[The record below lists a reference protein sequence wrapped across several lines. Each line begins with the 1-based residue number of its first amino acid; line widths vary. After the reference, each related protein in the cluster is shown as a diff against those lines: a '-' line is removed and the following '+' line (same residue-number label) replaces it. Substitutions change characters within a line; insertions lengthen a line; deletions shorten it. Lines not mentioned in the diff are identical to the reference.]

1 MREYIFWQQ
10 EPMDDYTNYL
20 EKFGEYGEVVEVN
33 YPIITIIGLPNV
45 KLNEIVVFETG
56 DKGQIIALNKDKAHV
71 LLFSQTKLKTKTKVS
86 RTNGRLATPVGPE
99 LLGQTIDP
107 FGYPLSGKK
116 TKPDTEEVR
125 PIDIPPEGIARR
137 VKITKNFETGTALV
151 DIMLPIGK
159 GQRQL
164 ILGDR
169 KTGKSAFALNT
180 IRNQITEGTIT
191 IYAAIGKKVV
201 DIKQIEEFMAQGDRK
216 DRMLVVA
223 TTASDSPGM
232 IYLTPF
238 TAMTIAE
245 YFREQGK
252 DVLLVMDDLL
262 THAKFYREFSLL
274 AQTFPGRDSYP
285 ADIFHIHARLL
296 ERGGN
301 FMHTEYGERSITCL
315 PIVETQEGDLT
326 GYIVSNLMS
335 ITDGHLFFDTNVF
348 AQGRRPAINIP
359 LSVTRV
365 GKQTQNQIEK
375 DINRELGSLFA
386 IYERVENLSHF
397 GSEMTESVKSIFATG
412 DKVYT
417 FFNQPSGTIINKE
430 VSLII
435 FSLIWLHILT
445 TDEAIEKA
453 RTGLLTASEEEENL
467 LFLRSLLQVTTF
479 NQLLKNVTD
488 YKDKLLTLCN
498 YTNK

>member
-1 MREYIFWQQ
+1 MEEFTR
-10 EPMDDYTNYL
+10 YL
-20 EKFGEYGEVVEVN
+20 EQFGEYGEVVEVN
-33 YPIITIIGLPNV
+33 YPIITIVGLPTV

-56 DKGQIIALNKDKAHV
+56 DKGQIISLNKENTHV
-71 LLFSQTKLKTKTKVS
+71 LLFSKTKLKTKTKVA
-86 RTNGRLATPVGPE
+86 RTNSRLATPVGKE
-99 LLGQTIDP
+99 LLGQTINP
-107 FGYPLSGKK
+107 FGYPLSEKA
-116 TKPDTEEVR
+116 TKPDTEEIR

-137 VKITKNFETGTALV
+137 IKITSNFATGTALV
-151 DIMLPIGK
+151 DIMLPLGK

-191 IYAAIGKKVV
+191 IYAAIGKKIV
-201 DIKQIEEFMAQGDRK
+201 DIKQIEEFMAKGDRK
-216 DRMLVVA
+216 DRMIVVA

-232 IYLTPF
+232 IYVTPF

-245 YFREQGK
+245 YFKEQGN
-252 DVLLVMDDLL
+252 DVLLIMDDLL
-262 THAKFYREFSLL
+262 THAKFYREYSLL

-296 ERGGN
+296 ERAGN
-301 FMHTEYGERSITCL
+301 FAHPEYGERAITCL

-365 GKQTQNQIEK
+365 GKQTQTQIEK
-375 DINRELGSLFA
+375 DINRELGSLFS

-397 GSEMTESVKSIFATG
+397 GSEMTESVKSIFSTG
-412 DKVYT
+412 DKVYA
-417 FFNQPSGTIINKE
+417 FFNQPAGTVIKKE
-430 VSLII
+430 ISLII

-445 TDEAIEKA
+445 TIDSIEKA
-453 RTGLLTASEEEENL
+453 RTGLLTACEKEENL
-467 LFLRSLLQVTTF
+467 LFLRSLLQVEKF

-498 YTNK
+498 STNK